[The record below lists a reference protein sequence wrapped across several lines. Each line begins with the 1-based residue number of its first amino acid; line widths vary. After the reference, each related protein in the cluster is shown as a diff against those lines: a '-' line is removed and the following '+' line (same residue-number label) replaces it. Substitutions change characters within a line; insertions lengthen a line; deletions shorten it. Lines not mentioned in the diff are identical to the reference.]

1 MVEVTNTHQL
11 TLEEVKKNKKTEPKV
26 FPFLL
31 MVDKE
36 AFGKIDEQVYILK
49 TFWKSPLNKIVVAR
63 KSDTQSIVGYACFQ
77 ETKDGKGCYLMR
89 IGVRSRCQRQ
99 GIGRKLMTYLFEKY
113 PLHMS
118 LDVSTDNEKAVHFYH
133 KCGLELVEKYVS
145 EEKVEFA
152 KFETPLKNFTPFTAL
167 SHPTEEKKSESSS
180 RNQESDEETLISDS
194 EMMVA
199 QPSNS
204 ESITM
209 KSTSAGNIPRETAV
223 NTLF

>member
-1 MVEVTNTHQL
+1 MVEVTNHHQL
-11 TLEEVKKNKKTEPKV
+11 MLEEVKKNKKTEPKV

-36 AFGKIDEQVYILK
+36 AFGKIDEQVFILK
-49 TFWKSPLNKIVVAR
+49 TFWKSPIHKIVVAR
-63 KSDTQSIVGYACFQ
+63 KVDTQSIVGYACFQ

-89 IGVRSRCQRQ
+89 IGVRARCQRQ

-113 PLHMS
+113 PMHMS
-118 LDVSTDNEKAVHFYH
+118 LDVSTDNEKAVQFYK

-152 KFETPLKNFTPFTAL
+152 KFETPLTNFIPFPVL
-167 SHPTEEKKSESSS
+167 SQPAEEKKSESSS

-194 EMMVA
+194 EMMIA
-199 QPSNS
+199 
-204 ESITM
+204 
-209 KSTSAGNIPRETAV
+209 
-223 NTLF
+223 

>member
-1 MVEVTNTHQL
+1 
-11 TLEEVKKNKKTEPKV
+11 
-26 FPFLL
+26 
-31 MVDKE
+31 
-36 AFGKIDEQVYILK
+36 
-49 TFWKSPLNKIVVAR
+49 
-63 KSDTQSIVGYACFQ
+63 
-77 ETKDGKGCYLMR
+77 MR